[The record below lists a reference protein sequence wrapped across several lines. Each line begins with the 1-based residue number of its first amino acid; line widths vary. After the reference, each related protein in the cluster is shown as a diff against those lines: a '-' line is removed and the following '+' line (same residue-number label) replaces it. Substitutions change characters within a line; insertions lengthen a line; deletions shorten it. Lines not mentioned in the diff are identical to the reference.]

1 VKLMDDAD
9 FDKLLRNPVLTAL
22 GSLQAEFAVCGSSFV
37 RYRPE
42 VLPFAAVPEEGT
54 EVDADELLAH
64 GSVFFQYVLPK
75 IVGCEFEVTPFSVL
89 QMLWPDDLP
98 SEAAEVGEVELG
110 IEQSAEMVELT
121 DVAFP
126 GMFRPASPLL
136 GRYVGIRRAE
146 QLVAMAG
153 ERFRLPGLREIS
165 GVCTRPGHT
174 GKGYA
179 AHLIRRLLSVADA
192 AERSFLH
199 VAESNQRA
207 VALYERMGFQRFQ
220 SGIVI
225 RVTRRPQ

>member
-1 VKLMDDAD
+1 MDDAD
-9 FDKLLRNPVLTAL
+9 FDELLRNPVLTAL
-22 GSLQAEFAVCGSSFV
+22 GSLQVKFAMHGSSFV

-64 GSVFFQYVLPK
+64 GTVFFQYVLPK
-75 IVGCEFEVTPFSVL
+75 IVGDDFEVTPFPVL
-89 QMLWPDDLP
+89 QMLWPGDLLT
-98 SEAAEVGEVELG
+98 EATEAGEVELR

-136 GRYVGIRRAE
+136 GRYVGIRQTE

-179 AHLIRRLLSVADA
+179 AHLIRRLLSVADTG
-192 AERSFLH
+192 ERSFLH

-207 VALYERMGFQRFQ
+207 VALYERMGFQRHQ

-225 RVTRRPQ
+225 RVTHRPQ

>member
-1 VKLMDDAD
+1 MDDAD
-9 FDKLLRNPVLTAL
+9 SDELLRNPVLMAL
-22 GSLQAEFAVCGSSFV
+22 GSLQVKFAMHGSSFV

-64 GSVFFQYVLPK
+64 GTVFFQYVLPK
-75 IVGCEFEVTPFSVL
+75 IVGDDFEVTPFPVL
-89 QMLWPDDLP
+89 QMLWPGDLLT
-98 SEAAEVGEVELG
+98 EAAEAGEVELR

-136 GRYVGIRRAE
+136 GRYMGIRQTE

-179 AHLIRRLLSVADA
+179 AHLIRRLLSVADTG
-192 AERSFLH
+192 ERSFLH

-207 VALYERMGFQRFQ
+207 VALYERMGFQRYQ

>member
-1 VKLMDDAD
+1 MNDAD
-9 FDKLLRNPVLTAL
+9 CDELLRNPVLTAL
-22 GSLQAEFAVCGSSFV
+22 SSLQVEFAMHGSSFI

-42 VLPFAAVPEEGT
+42 VLPFAAVREEDT

-64 GSVFFQYVLPK
+64 GTVFFQYVLPK
-75 IVGCEFEVTPFSVL
+75 IVGGEFEVTPFSVL
-89 QMLWPDDLP
+89 QMLWSNDLP
-98 SEAAEVGEVELG
+98 KESADAGEVELG
-110 IEQSAEMVELT
+110 IKQSAEMVELT
-121 DVAFP
+121 DVAFL

-136 GRYVGIRRAE
+136 GRYVGIRQAE
-146 QLVAMAG
+146 QLVSMAG
-153 ERFRLPGLREIS
+153 ERFRLPSLREIS

-207 VALYERMGFQRFQ
+207 VALYERMGFRRFQ